1 MEQSKKTPLAYVNSK
16 IRELEKEKR
25 TLQIKYVIFS
35 FISFILNITT
45 IGLSIYCIVLISQH
59 NNSDTTATILAA
71 LSAGLIV
78 VLFTLNVVN
87 VVSRGLFKT
96 RTYRQALFAMQSE
109 TTQFKY
115 NQNDYKKAEDKEKLY
130 LKNIKKIYKNAK
142 SKKNKVRL
150 STILKAIYRG
160 TYV

>member
-1 MEQSKKTPLAYVNSK
+1 MEQSKKSPLAYVNSK
-16 IRELEKEKR
+16 IKELEKEKR
-25 TLQIKYVIFS
+25 SSQIKYVIFS
-35 FISFILNITT
+35 FISFILNIAT
-45 IGLSIYCIVLISQH
+45 IGLSIYCIVLISKH
-59 NNSDTTATILAA
+59 NNSNTTATILAA

-78 VLFTLNVVN
+78 VLFALNVLN

-96 RTYRQALFAMQSE
+96 RTYRQALFAMQTE

-115 NQNDYKKAEDKEKLY
+115 NQNAYKKSEDKEKLY

-142 SKKNKVRL
+142 GKKSKVKL
-150 STILKAIYRG
+150 MTILNAIYWG